1 VFQMH
6 SQVDYDV
13 CPSPFFRGSK
23 SKLDVHDI
31 EMQIRSC
38 YMNGFVCS
46 MLPTW
51 HDAWDGTHMARVIE
65 HIYVIYIHTHIQYI
79 YIYIYNTHM

>member
-1 VFQMH
+1 MFQMH

-23 SKLDVHDI
+23 STLDVHDI
-31 EMQIRSC
+31 ELQIRSC

-51 HDAWDGTHMARVIE
+51 HDAWDGTHMASVIE
-65 HIYVIYIHTHIQYI
+65 
-79 YIYIYNTHM
+79 NT